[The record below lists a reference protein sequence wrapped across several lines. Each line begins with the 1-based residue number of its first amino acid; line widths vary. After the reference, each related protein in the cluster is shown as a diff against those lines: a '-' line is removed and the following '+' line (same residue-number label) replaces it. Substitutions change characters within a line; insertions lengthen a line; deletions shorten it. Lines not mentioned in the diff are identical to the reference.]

1 MDDAVRG
8 AGEGGRVAAWP
19 GQPGR
24 LFLGTRYGVLE
35 TLDNGRTWTTGIALP
50 GLIAEP
56 GGNVFRTEDRIFAGF
71 GGAKNYVQYPG
82 RNGWQKIDGPKTAIT
97 SAARLGDRWF
107 IKNSKAIYVGAGD
120 AAKHVE
126 SGIGFK
132 HAIEGTS
139 LFLLMADV
147 HTGVIFHNQFKWL
160 NDIFAILAITLVIS
174 GPVIWWRRKWG

>member
-1 MDDAVRG
+1 M
-8 AGEGGRVAAWP
+8 AGPA
-19 GQPGR
+19 
-24 LFLGTRYGVLE
+24 GTPVPRHPLWRAGN
-35 TLDNGRTWTTGIALP
+35 LDNGHTWTTGIALP

-82 RNGWQKIDGPKTAIT
+82 SNGWQKIDGPKTAIT
-97 SAARLGDRWF
+97 IAARRGDRWF

>member
-35 TLDNGRTWTTGIALP
+35 TLDNGRTWTTSIALP

-82 RNGWQKIDGPKTAIT
+82 SNGW
-97 SAARLGDRWF
+97 
-107 IKNSKAIYVGAGD
+107 
-120 AAKHVE
+120 
-126 SGIGFK
+126 
-132 HAIEGTS
+132 
-139 LFLLMADV
+139 
-147 HTGVIFHNQFKWL
+147 
-160 NDIFAILAITLVIS
+160 
-174 GPVIWWRRKWG
+174 